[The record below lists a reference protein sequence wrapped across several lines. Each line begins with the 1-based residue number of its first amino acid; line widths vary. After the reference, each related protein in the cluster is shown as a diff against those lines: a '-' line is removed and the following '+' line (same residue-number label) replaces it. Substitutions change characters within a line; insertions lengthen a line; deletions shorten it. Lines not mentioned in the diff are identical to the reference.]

1 MQYGDDKAFDKVYN
15 LTSKGVFSMCLSIL
29 KNYEDAQDLMQSTY
43 VQIREKINY
52 YKPNS
57 NGYAW
62 VLTLTKNLCLNEY
75 KKRKRE
81 CVTDFNE
88 NEYLTT
94 SEDNTSRVDVPI
106 FRLAKRVLNEQELQI
121 VLMYAVSGYKHK
133 EIAEI
138 LDKPL
143 GTVLWAYNNA
153 LKKLKKNLG
162 EEIK

>member
-15 LTSKGVFSMCLSIL
+15 LTSKSVFSMCLSVL
-29 KNYEDAQDLMQSTY
+29 KNHEDAEDLMQATY
-43 VQIREKINY
+43 VKVIEKIHY
-52 YKPNS
+52 YKPNT

-62 VLTLTKNLCLNEY
+62 VLTIAKNLCLNEY

-88 NEYLTT
+88 NEFLLEGT
-94 SEDNTSRVDVPI
+94 DNTKPAEVPV
-106 FRLAKRVLNEQELQI
+106 FKLAKKVLSEQELSI
-121 VLMYAVSGYKHK
+121 VLMYAVSGFKHK

-143 GTVLWAYNNA
+143 GTVLWSYNNA

-162 EEIK
+162 DIG